1 MTKTE
6 ILFEYDRKE
15 AQELILAGTDE
26 AGRGPLA
33 GPVSASV
40 VIMPLGDG
48 DMLDG
53 INDSKKISER
63 KREQLYEEIK
73 RRAIAYSVVLISP
86 QKIDEINILEATKLA
101 MRTAYNELGVK
112 PDVIIADAINPGFP
126 CETRSIVKGDA
137 TSYNVAAASILAKV
151 ERDRYMAVLDEK
163 YPEYGF
169 AKHKGYGTAV
179 HIEAIKRVGPC
190 PEHRRS
196 FIGKIMGEK

>member
-15 AQELILAGTDE
+15 AKGLVLAGTDE

-40 VIMPLGDG
+40 VIMPLEDG
-48 DMLDG
+48 SMLDG
-53 INDSKKISER
+53 INDSKKISEK
-63 KREQLYEEIK
+63 KRELLYEEIK
-73 RRAIAYSVVLISP
+73 KRAIAYSVVLISAEV
-86 QKIDEINILEATKLA
+86 IDEINILEATKLA
-101 MRTAYNELGVK
+101 MRTAYENLSVK
-112 PDVIIADAINPGFP
+112 PDVIIADAILPGFP

-151 ERDRYMAVLDEK
+151 ERDRYLKMLDEQ

-196 FIGKIMGEK
+196 FIGKILNEK

>member
-1 MTKTE
+1 M
-6 ILFEYDRKE
+6 
-15 AQELILAGTDE
+15 
-26 AGRGPLA
+26 A
-33 GPVSASV
+33 GPVSAAV

-48 DMLDG
+48 EMLDG
-53 INDSKKISER
+53 INDSKKISEK
-63 KREQLYEEIK
+63 KRELLFEEIK
-73 RRAIAYSVVLISP
+73 RRAVAYSVVLITP

-101 MRTAYNELGVK
+101 MRTAYDNLAVK
-112 PDVIIADAINPGFP
+112 PDVIIADAILPGFP

-151 ERDRYMAVLDEK
+151 ERDHYMAKLDEQ

-169 AKHKGYGTAV
+169 LKHKGYGTAA
-179 HIEAIKRVGPC
+179 HIEVIKRIGPC